1 MPDFYTRFEENLNG
15 LDRLNLIFRVKYYCA
30 QNGVDLAYQV
40 NCKLN
45 QSYMRFVCKYRSG
58 TDDGG
63 HEEETEEQVMVQ
75 EDMDLEDV
83 VYTCPFKLNY
93 KSGR

>member
-1 MPDFYTRFEENLNG
+1 
-15 LDRLNLIFRVKYYCA
+15 
-30 QNGVDLAYQV
+30 
-40 NCKLN
+40 
-45 QSYMRFVCKYRSG
+45 MRFVCKYRSG

-63 HEEETEEQVMVQ
+63 HDEEPEEQVMVQ

>member
-1 MPDFYTRFEENLNG
+1 
-15 LDRLNLIFRVKYYCA
+15 
-30 QNGVDLAYQV
+30 
-40 NCKLN
+40 
-45 QSYMRFVCKYRSG
+45 MRFVCKYRSA
-58 TDDGG
+58 TDDDG
-63 HEEETEEQVMVQ
+63 HEEETEEQVVVQ